1 MFLTDIT
8 THLNELNLCLQG
20 AGQTVLDLYK
30 AWKAFVVKLAVFS
43 QDIRTSTFRYFQHI
57 KELSPHRI
65 VSVDEIGMYIMSLH
79 FLTAVDSIVLVT
91 LSLCTPFSMENKS
104 AADQVLSEVAKTIQ
118 QYPVNFHGARI
129 ITGEE
134 EGAYGWIT
142 INYLLDSFTKVW
154 LALFS
159 DSVAKILGALDLG
172 GASTQISFIPIDPI
186 TDQTKASKFR
196 LYGFDYTIYTH
207 SYLCYGQNQAL
218 KQLILKITESSINH
232 PCYPEG
238 YQETTTAASIHSIPC
253 TASHALTLSQASWN
267 ATLVGTGN
275 ATACRMAI
283 KQIFNFTAC
292 GQSQSCTFNGT
303 YQPPVNGEFFVR
315 QILSDPS
322 SEQSLNPS
330 SLRVTLCLKSSYPT
344 EKEQWL
350 REYCANA
357 NYILVLLLDAYKFNQ
372 TSWSSIKF
380 QMKVSKAN
388 TDIGWTLGYMLNLT
402 NMIPVEAPEQ
412 VKGQQN
418 GLWAAAIFFIV
429 LTLGFCLVGLL
440 IYILW

>member
-1 MFLTDIT
+1 HYRGRRRRLW
-8 THLNELNLCLQG
+8 
-20 AGQTVLDLYK
+20 LDHH
-30 AWKAFVVKLAVFS
+30 
-43 QDIRTSTFRYFQHI
+43 Q
-57 KELSPHRI
+57 LS
-65 VSVDEIGMYIMSLH
+65 
-79 FLTAVDSIVLVT
+79 
-91 LSLCTPFSMENKS
+91 
-104 AADQVLSEVAKTIQ
+104 
-118 QYPVNFHGARI
+118 
-129 ITGEE
+129 
-134 EGAYGWIT
+134 
-142 INYLLDSFTKVW
+142 
-154 LALFS
+154 
-159 DSVAKILGALDLG
+159 ILGALDLG

-218 KQLILKITESSINH
+218 KQSPSSWSSINH

-330 SLRVTLCLKSSYPT
+330 SLRVTLCAPSERLS
-344 EKEQWL
+344 
-350 REYCANA
+350 YCANA

-380 QMKVSKAN
+380 QMKVTN